1 MYTGNREMQTDGIAK
16 QLEVLQKRVLHLEV
30 QLGQGPKDT
39 YLVNGMLYTTGD
51 RVNYRVTKTWL
62 DGEFYDAFQKHAF
75 QKHGADSAQVTYKNE
90 SGKICYIRVTKTNI
104 RKAWIR
110 PTDTYLFDGVMYT
123 RGDPIKFKEGA
134 TWRDGEFYDVLGS
147 NVEEGERAQVRY
159 INMNG
164 VSYCTTVVA
173 GNIRK
178 AEPSV
183 ETETVRALQEGLITQ
198 DKIADSVE
206 IDERRHTYTIG
217 GSRYV
222 RGDRVKFL
230 ENGVWELG
238 GFYDVQENPT
248 CGDKVRVIQ
257 KIGVGG
263 SLRYVTVEKW
273 EVTKVGSSD
282 KVADNDEGVNCERE
296 DDTPRRP
303 RQSGFEP
310 GEPKKGEVYF
320 YIAGSS
326 MNSREFERVLIDR
339 VEPCDPDVGSAR
351 YLSRDMD
358 YQVYYLVNIDIDSGI
373 QVSSRKEF
381 HANYTFHSDHRWMDT
396 FQNKKA
402 DRISN

>member
-183 ETETVRALQEGLITQ
+183 ETETVRALQEGVITQ
-198 DKIADSVE
+198 DKIADKG
-206 IDERRHTYTIG
+206 INDIKLGKNHPFQG
-217 GSRYV
+217 GWV
-222 RGDRVKFL
+222 GDRAFNKQY
-230 ENGVWELG
+230 E
-238 GFYDVQENPT
+238 
-248 CGDKVRVIQ
+248 
-257 KIGVGG
+257 
-263 SLRYVTVEKW
+263 
-273 EVTKVGSSD
+273 
-282 KVADNDEGVNCERE
+282 E

-320 YIAGSS
+320 YRHGSS
-326 MNSREFERVLIDR
+326 NTPREFERVLIDR